1 MGKTYVKKGEEME
14 DKLEKLKKK
23 NDLSDIILE
32 KDSSSGDNIKK
43 LLLGAAS
50 LVLLFLIGLIA
61 MKMFNSSNISE
72 SESLANVGENVEQ
85 VNETIVDRAKDAVE
99 KSEDSLFKEAPIID
113 ETSETDLKFEEM
125 VRKLK
130 QQDAL
135 ENQESTVKDVDKELN
150 AVLDE
155 PKESKTVKEENVV
168 DKIKEVASKPIK
180 KVEEKVIKVAKPIT
194 EKVIATTTPVVKTKP
209 KEIVVSTK
217 PAYTPAP
224 VTHKPVTTQPVT
236 TSSSISSLSG
246 YFIQVGA
253 TSKSFPDRRF
263 LQKIKNSGYDY
274 IVHKVV
280 VKGRN
285 IKKVLV
291 GPYSTRAQARADLP
305 NVQSAINP
313 SAYIFRIK

>member
-1 MGKTYVKKGEEME
+1 MGKTYVKHKRGEKME

-72 SESLANVGENVEQ
+72 SESLANVGDNVEQ
-85 VNETIVDRAKDAVE
+85 VNETIADRAKEAID
-99 KSEDSLFKEAPIID
+99 KTEDSLFKEAPIID

-135 ENQESTVKDVDKELN
+135 ENQEVAVQDVDKELN

-155 PKESKTVKEENVV
+155 PKESKAAKDDNVV
-168 DKIKEVASKPIK
+168 NKIKEVAAKPIK
-180 KVEEKVIKVAKPIT
+180 KVEEKVQ
-194 EKVIATTTPVVKTKP
+194 KVIKPVTTRVIAPAPVKKAEP
-209 KEIVVSTK
+209 KEIIVSTK
-217 PAYTPAP
+217 PVHSPSVSP
-224 VTHKPVTTQPVT
+224 
-236 TSSSISSLSG
+236 ISSLTG

-263 LQKIKNSGYDY
+263 LQKIKDNGYDY

-280 VKGRN
+280 VKGRD

-291 GPYSTRAQARADLP
+291 GPYSTREQARNDLS
-305 NVQSAINP
+305 NVQSKINP

>member
-1 MGKTYVKKGEEME
+1 MGKTYVSNKRGEEME

-61 MKMFNSSNISE
+61 MKMFNSTNISE
-72 SESLANVGENVEQ
+72 SESLANVGDNVEQ
-85 VNETIVDRAKDAVE
+85 VNETIADRAKDAVD
-99 KSEDSLFKEAPIID
+99 KTEDSLFKEAPIID

-135 ENQESTVKDVDKELN
+135 ENQESTQEEEDKELN

-155 PKESKTVKEENVV
+155 PKEIKAAKEENVV

-180 KVEEKVIKVAKPIT
+180 KVEEKTREIIKPVASSRVIAPAKIIKSEPK
-194 EKVIATTTPVVKTKP
+194 KVIVSTTTP
-209 KEIVVSTK
+209 
-217 PAYTPAP
+217 
-224 VTHKPVTTQPVT
+224 KPVYTT
-236 TSSSISSLSG
+236 TSSPISPLSG

-253 TSKSFPDRRF
+253 TAKSFPDRRF
-263 LQKIKNSGYDY
+263 LQKIKDSGYDY

-280 VKGRN
+280 VKGRD

-291 GPYSTRAQARADLP
+291 GPYKTREQARNELS
-305 NVQSAINP
+305 NVQSTINP

>member
-1 MGKTYVKKGEEME
+1 MGKTYVKHKRGEKME

-72 SESLANVGENVEQ
+72 SESLANVGDNIEQ
-85 VNETIVDRAKDAVE
+85 VNETIADRAKDAVD
-99 KSEDSLFKEAPIID
+99 KTEDSLFKEAPIID

-135 ENQESTVKDVDKELN
+135 ENQDTTQDEDKELS

-155 PKESKTVKEENVV
+155 AKEIKAVKEENVV

-180 KVEEKVIKVAKPIT
+180 RVEEKVEDVKKPIATRVIAPAQTIKT
-194 EKVIATTTPVVKTKP
+194 EPKKVI
-209 KEIVVSTK
+209 VSTK
-217 PAYTPAP
+217 PTYTP
-224 VTHKPVTTQPVT
+224 THNPSP
-236 TSSSISSLSG
+236 ISSLSG

-253 TSKSFPDRRF
+253 TAKSFPDRRF
-263 LQKIKNSGYDY
+263 LQKIKDNGYDY

-280 VKGRN
+280 VKGRD

-291 GPYSTRAQARADLP
+291 GPYRTREEARNDLN
-305 NVQSAINP
+305 NVQSRINP